1 MNNADQMRPQN
12 LEEIMSILDRL
23 AKEIDK
29 ISSHEPEDKEEKSLT
44 PKKEIRVRQGKSG
57 KKIQADKDDSLE
69 KLSAM
74 GELMESDS
82 VKFPNVGD
90 VVEGRVIET
99 SSNALYLD
107 IEPFG
112 TGIVLGRE
120 IKDGMGSSK
129 LKVGDKVSATVTD
142 LENDEGFIELSIRE
156 ASYEKAWEDLESKRD
171 TQEKIFTKVA
181 NANKGGLLVE
191 INGISGFLPVS
202 QLSSKNYPRVEDGDK
217 NKIFNLLKRLV
228 GQEIEVRIM
237 DVDRL
242 SEKLIVSEKA
252 AQKEKDREVISN
264 LKVGDVV
271 EGEISGVVDFGAFIK
286 FFSPGAEGK
295 TTDEEKLEGLVHIS
309 ELAWQ
314 LIENPRDIVKVGN
327 KVKAKIIGIDDN
339 KISLS
344 LRALE
349 KDPWSMAE
357 EKYKVGD
364 VVKGT
369 VHKINHFG
377 AFVYL
382 DKDIHGLAHVS
393 EMAELYPGKN
403 MDELIKAG
411 EEYDWKILSIESKE
425 HRMGL
430 ALADKK
436 SSEKIKEDKKEEPE
450 IKAEKVEESEKAEE
464 TGKKKKEP
472 KKKEKMEKPE
482 SVEKTAEPVKEKA
495 PKPKKEKSTS
505 KKSAKK
511 EKE

>member
-1 MNNADQMRPQN
+1 
-12 LEEIMSILDRL
+12 MSILDRL

-29 ISSHEPEDKEEKSLT
+29 IGSHEPEQTAEASSEKEAEVKQPES
-44 PKKEIRVRQGKSG
+44 PKKTKA
-57 KKIQADKDDSLE
+57 KKAE
-69 KLSAM
+69 PAEELSAM
-74 GELMESDS
+74 GELMEDDS
-82 VKFPNVGD
+82 VKFPSVGD
-90 VVEGRVIET
+90 VVEGKVIET
-99 SSNALYLD
+99 SSSAIYLD
-107 IEPFG
+107 IDPFG
-112 TGIVLGRE
+112 TGIVMGRE
-120 IKDGMGSSK
+120 IKDGMGGGK
-129 LKVGDKVSATVTD
+129 LKIGDKASATVTD

-171 TQEKIFTKVA
+171 TQEKILTKVVS
-181 NANKGGLLVE
+181 ANKGGLLAEV
-191 INGISGFLPVS
+191 NGISGFLPVS

-217 NKIFNLLKRLV
+217 NKIFNLLKKLV

-237 DVDRL
+237 DVDRM

-264 LKVGDVV
+264 LKAGDVV

-286 FFSPGAEGK
+286 FFPPGAEGK

-327 KVKAKIIGIDDN
+327 RVKAKIIGIDEN

-349 KDPWSMAE
+349 KDPWSVVG

-377 AFVYL
+377 AFAYL
-382 DKDIHGLAHVS
+382 DRDIHGLAHVS
-393 EMAELYPGKN
+393 EMAELFPGKN
-403 MDELIKAG
+403 IDEILKVG
-411 EEYDWKILSIESKE
+411 EEYNWKILSLEPKE

-430 ALADKK
+430 ALTDKK
-436 SSEKIKEDKKEEPE
+436 AAKKPVSPEAIREEAPEQEEKKEVVPAEKI
-450 IKAEKVEESEKAEE
+450 
-464 TGKKKKEP
+464 
-472 KKKEKMEKPE
+472 KKKEKTEKKETSKKPVE
-482 SVEKTAEPVKEKA
+482 LEKEKFAKPAKEKTVVKEK
-495 PKPKKEKSTS
+495 K
-505 KKSAKK
+505 AKK
-511 EKE
+511 EKKEE